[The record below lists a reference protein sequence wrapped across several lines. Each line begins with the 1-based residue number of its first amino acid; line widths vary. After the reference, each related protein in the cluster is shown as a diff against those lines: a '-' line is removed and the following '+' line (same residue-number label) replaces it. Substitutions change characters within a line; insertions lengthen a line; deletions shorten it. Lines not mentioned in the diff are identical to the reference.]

1 MYTQFFGNFLLAN
14 NYVDKDQLFQ
24 AICSQK
30 DVKYKLATLCIYEGL
45 LAAQEVLETVEYAE
59 ENQVDFS
66 EAAVALGLV
75 TEEELL
81 PLTQKPGSDYL
92 LLAQALVENGIFNY
106 DQIQDIIVEYRS
118 YNEIYDLS
126 ITDDVAETVQNLYRK
141 FFVINGGGATT
152 NGKMYMELL
161 FNNFIRL
168 IGDDFV
174 PVSIDR
180 IDEYATGLCSLQK
193 IEGIYSLNTY
203 LDMDEATAKAFA
215 VRYIGEGIELDHE
228 YVMAAMNDFINLHN
242 GLFTVN
248 VSNEN
253 SDNLI
258 LSPLEELCNQGL
270 EFSNPTYKI
279 SILYPFG
286 MVHVLLEVVQ
296 ELPD

>member
-1 MYTQFFGNFLLAN
+1 
-14 NYVDKDQLFQ
+14 
-24 AICSQK
+24 
-30 DVKYKLATLCIYEGL
+30 
-45 LAAQEVLETVEYAE
+45 
-59 ENQVDFS
+59 
-66 EAAVALGLV
+66 
-75 TEEELL
+75 
-81 PLTQKPGSDYL
+81 
-92 LLAQALVENGIFNY
+92 
-106 DQIQDIIVEYRS
+106 
-118 YNEIYDLS
+118 
-126 ITDDVAETVQNLYRK
+126 
-141 FFVINGGGATT
+141 
-152 NGKMYMELL
+152 MYMELL

-180 IDEYATGLCSLQK
+180 IDEYATGLCSLQR

-253 SDNLI
+253 SNNLI